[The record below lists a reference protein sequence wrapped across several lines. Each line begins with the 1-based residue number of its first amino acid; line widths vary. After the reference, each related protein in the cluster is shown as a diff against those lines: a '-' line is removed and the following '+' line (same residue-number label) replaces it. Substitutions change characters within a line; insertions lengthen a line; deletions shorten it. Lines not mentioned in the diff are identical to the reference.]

1 MVRGSS
7 DTMGHQGEGGLKL
20 LQDRTFI
27 FRWGLVEKRW
37 GDLFE
42 GMGLINKEK
51 QTKIFNI

>member
-7 DTMGHQGEGGLKL
+7 DTMGHQGEEEGGL
-20 LQDRTFI
+20 DRNFI

-37 GDLFE
+37 DDLFE

-51 QTKIFNI
+51 QTKI